1 MSRPLA
7 AVAMLA
13 CACALTGPG
22 TALAQDPPAE
32 VPDIAVSEPQAVT
45 TGPSYAIAA
54 ASNTPELWATVNIC
68 DTAKAPDSM
77 GVRASMPGNGTR
89 QRMYMRFSAQYWSR
103 SRQDWAPV
111 AGTGVSPW
119 VFAGSAEYAR
129 RQAGWTFE
137 FAAPP
142 AGVTFTMRATVEFEW
157 RRSED
162 RVARRGH
169 RRAMR
174 KRGSTRHFRRLAK
187 RYRRFDLR
195 GTHASPAR
203 AVRSVTRTTETGI
216 EGVHGG
222 DPAGTSKAMCLIY

>member
-13 CACALTGPG
+13 CTCALTGPA

-32 VPDIAVSEPQAVT
+32 VPDIAVSEPQPVT
-45 TGPSYAIAA
+45 TGPSYGIAA

-68 DTAKAPDSM
+68 DTADAPDAM

-89 QRMYMRFSAQYWSR
+89 QRMYMRFRAEYWSR
-103 SRQDWAPV
+103 ARQDWAPV

-142 AGVTFTMRATVEFEW
+142 AGVTFTMRAIVEFEW
-157 RRSED
+157 RRPD
-162 RVARRGH
+162 DQVARRGH
-169 RRAMR
+169 RRALR
-174 KRGSTRHFRRLAK
+174 RRGFRRHHRRLVR
-187 RYRRFDLR
+187 RYRHFDLR
-195 GTHASPAR
+195 GSQASPAKT
-203 AVRSVTRTTETGI
+203 VRSVTRTTETGI
-216 EGVHGG
+216 KGVHGG

>member
-1 MSRPLA
+1 
-7 AVAMLA
+7 MLA
-13 CACALTGPG
+13 CACALTGP
-22 TALAQDPPAE
+22 ASAFAQDPPAE

-77 GVRASMPGNGTR
+77 GIRASMPGNGTG
-89 QRMYMRFSAQYWSR
+89 QRMYMRFRAEYWSR

-142 AGVTFTMRATVEFEW
+142 AGVTFTMRAIVEFEW

-162 RVARRGH
+162 TVARRGH

-174 KRGSTRHFRRLAK
+174 KRGFSRHFRRVAK
-187 RYRRFDLR
+187 RYRHFDLR
-195 GTHASPAR
+195 GSQASPSR
-203 AVRSVTRTTETGI
+203 TVRSVTRTTETGI